1 MNSNKDIHFTANAI
15 PNTPRSTF
23 FEYFAFAAIDELLRI
38 ELSIELDGLG
48 HEPGPAGLV
57 ACAKPRVIIAAE
69 VFGMLSVC

>member
-1 MNSNKDIHFTANAI
+1 MNSNNELHLTANTT

-23 FEYFAFAAIDELLRI
+23 SEYLAFAAIEELLRI

-57 ACAKPRVIIAAE
+57 ACAKPRVIVAAE
-69 VFGMLSVC
+69 VFGMLSAC